1 MIFGIY
7 FYVPPIYY
15 HAMTKTQSELIRP
28 LLILE
33 QVIERLT
40 DEIIKGKI
48 QTGSQLVEIDLQKRF
63 GISRTPL
70 REAFRELER
79 LGFVTIIPRRGAFVK
94 RLTRQEVIDIYEMRS
109 VLEGLAARLAFKEKK
124 EAFDEL
130 SECMKRMQEAYEKK
144 NQTMFL
150 KAHDD
155 FHNVWILRSNNP
167 SLIDECLKLRGLT
180 SWHRM
185 FFKFDTVSFSSAI
198 EVHLKILAGFQSDQS
213 SAETVEKIVRDNVRS
228 AIDRLKV

>member
-7 FYVPPIYY
+7 FCVPPIYY

-94 RLTRQEVIDIYEMRS
+94 KLTRQEVIDIYEMRS

-130 SECMKRMQEAYEKK
+130 SECRRLTKKRIRRCFLKHTTIF
-144 NQTMFL
+144 TMF
-150 KAHDD
+150 
-155 FHNVWILRSNNP
+155 
-167 SLIDECLKLRGLT
+167 G
-180 SWHRM
+180 
-185 FFKFDTVSFSSAI
+185 FSEAI
-198 EVHLKILAGFQSDQS
+198 IPLL
-213 SAETVEKIVRDNVRS
+213 
-228 AIDRLKV
+228 